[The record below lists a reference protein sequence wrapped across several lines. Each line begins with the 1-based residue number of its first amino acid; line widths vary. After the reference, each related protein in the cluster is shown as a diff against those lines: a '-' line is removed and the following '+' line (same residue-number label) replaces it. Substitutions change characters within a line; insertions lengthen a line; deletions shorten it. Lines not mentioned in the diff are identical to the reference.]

1 MKKKYDTPKQFTWV
15 TYSDCTLHIWEWLSI
30 VKRIFVSC
38 SLFLF
43 LCLCNSNWFLNRIQ
57 SSKSKQLALYAKSKQ
72 ICLRKKYITP
82 KQKCNCCW
90 CCACV
95 NMTRCSGI
103 CVVGIFFL
111 LFHSLGK
118 LVFWWKFNCCFESR
132 RQPLAEKLFTKA
144 PSKEML
150 CQSCFSP
157 PKNLFP
163 RKVLHKKKH
172 KNNLET
178 GVFFFWRIWCSK
190 WGNEKL
196 SGAYLTLQKIESH
209 FPWNFPR
216 ATPRDEGTSKASP
229 NSHRQVDDE
238 VWVYKR

>member
-1 MKKKYDTPKQFTWV
+1 MFEEEIYKIWPDALEYVKEGYSFCCFT
-15 TYSDCTLHIWEWLSI
+15 
-30 VKRIFVSC
+30 
-38 SLFLF
+38 
-43 LCLCNSNWFLNRIQ
+43 
-57 SSKSKQLALYAKSKQ
+57 A
-72 ICLRKKYITP
+72 
-82 KQKCNCCW
+82 
-90 CCACV
+90 
-95 NMTRCSGI
+95 
-103 CVVGIFFL
+103 
-111 LFHSLGK
+111 SLGK

-163 RKVLHKKKH
+163 RKVLHKKKR

-178 GVFFFWRIWCSK
+178 GGFFFWRIWCSK

-209 FPWNFPR
+209 FPRNFPR
-216 ATPRDEGTSKASP
+216 ATLRDEGTSKASP
-229 NSHRQVDDE
+229 NSHRQADDGVCLQYRNE
-238 VWVYKR
+238 GKNHSPSKSPTICKRAKHGKSCPANKVYQLKRW